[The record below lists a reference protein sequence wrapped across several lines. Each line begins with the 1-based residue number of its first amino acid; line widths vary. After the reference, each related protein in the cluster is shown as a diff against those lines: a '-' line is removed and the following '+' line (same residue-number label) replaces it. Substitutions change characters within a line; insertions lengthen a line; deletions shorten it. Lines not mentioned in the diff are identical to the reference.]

1 MDEHSGASDVART
14 LPLLQFGIFELD
26 RAAGTLKRNHY
37 PVRLSPQPLAMLIEL
52 VEHAG
57 EEVTREHL
65 RKTVWPADTF
75 VDFDASI
82 ATCIRKVRQA
92 LGDTSENPVFIRT
105 VHRKGFQFIA
115 PVRTVPSVIG
125 DGPLQPAEL
134 EPASEIPPV
143 HLSEPSRAVP
153 SVWFNPV
160 VRRYGLWGV
169 VFCLLGAVAYG
180 LFLWWPNSRGR
191 FGEGAA
197 MSVLTSSPG
206 GQYFPALSPD
216 GNQVAYVWKGE
227 GDPQAFSAIYISTTK
242 DGGTPRRLTHAASN
256 EFVPAWSP
264 DGSRIAFVR
273 GGSDL
278 MLMGSLGGNEQKIG
292 NALGYSISWSPD
304 GKEIAYTA
312 PESTSRRLA
321 VFTTNVETGAHRQAT
336 FPPPWGTGD
345 SEPEFAPGGK
355 RLAFLRCGAGSCDI
369 YVSASVGGDARRITS
384 DHTSSFHGMT
394 WSPDGRSIVY
404 SSRRRG
410 QYRLWQV
417 DVATASSPLEV
428 ASAGEDASFPS
439 FAASNRGR
447 WRLVYEKRVRDSNI
461 WQARIGRSG
470 GNAYRV
476 ATADPPATRLI
487 ASTRLDSSPQ
497 ISPDGHRIVFVSDR
511 TGYDELWTTDAD
523 GRNEN
528 ELTFLRPQGLGSPR
542 WSGDGTRIAFDVLSG
557 AGRAVFMVDANGG
570 ASTQWTEWSEA
581 SRPSWSRDGLWIYY
595 ADRDANSRNQI
606 WKISTDADRK
616 RVQVTSDGGIAPNES
631 FDGKTLFYERNNELR
646 RMPVTGGAGSRVLD
660 RPIAD
665 GWWGLAADGLYF
677 VDLFG
682 GDPRLHVASG
692 PRPVYFL
699 DLKSGALRKIAEIV
713 GEVNRPTPDFCV
725 SPDGGT
731 ILYSILETSTS
742 QVQMIEEVR

>member
-1 MDEHSGASDVART
+1 MAEHSGASDAAHP
-14 LPLLQFGIFELD
+14 LPLLLFGVFELD
-26 RAAGTLKRNHY
+26 RDAGTLKRNGY

-57 EEVTREHL
+57 REVTREHL
-65 RKTVWPADTF
+65 RNTVWSTDTF

-82 ATCIRKVRQA
+82 GSCIRKVRQA

-105 VHRKGFQFIA
+105 LHRKGFQFIA
-115 PVRTVPSVIG
+115 PVRAADS
-125 DGPLQPAEL
+125 PLAEPELASPA
-134 EPASEIPPV
+134 PPV
-143 HLSEPSRAVP
+143 YPVALPR
-153 SVWFNPV
+153 WFLRWFPKLVNPV
-160 VRRYGLWGV
+160 LRRYGLWGAL
-169 VFCLLGAVAYG
+169 FCLLCAAAYG

-191 FGEGAA
+191 FGQGAA
-197 MSVLTSSPG
+197 MSVLTSAPG

-227 GDPQAFSAIYISTTK
+227 SGLQDYNGIYISTTK
-242 DGGTPRRLTHAASN
+242 DGGTPRRLTNAPAN
-256 EFVPAWSP
+256 DFVPAWSP

-278 MLMGSLGGNEQKIG
+278 MLMGSLGGNERKLG

-304 GKEIAYTA
+304 GKELAYTA
-312 PESTSRRLA
+312 RDSANQRLA
-321 VFTTNVETGAHRQAT
+321 VFTTNVETGAHRQETAS
-336 FPPPWGTGD
+336 PQGCSGD
-345 SEPEFAPGGK
+345 SEPEFSANDG
-355 RLAFLRCGAGSCDI
+355 RLAFLRCCAGSCEI
-369 YVSASVGGDARRITS
+369 YVSGGGRGDARRITS

-417 DVATASSPLEV
+417 DVATASAPLEV
-428 ASAGEDASFPS
+428 TSAGEDASFPR
-439 FAASNRGR
+439 FAAGNRGP

-461 WQARIGRSG
+461 WQARIGLGGSSG
-470 GNAYRV
+470 PRV
-476 ATADPPATRLI
+476 SALAPATRLI

-497 ISPDGHRIVFVSDR
+497 ISPDGRRIVLVSDR
-511 TGYDELWTTDAD
+511 TGYDELWTADAD

-542 WSGDGTRIAFDVLSG
+542 WSGDGTRVAFDVLSG
-557 AGRAVFMVDANGG
+557 AGRAVFVVDANGG
-570 ASTQWTEWSEA
+570 APAQWTEWSEA

-595 ADRDANSRNQI
+595 ADRDADSHKQI
-606 WKISTDADRK
+606 WKISTGADRK
-616 RVQVTSDGGIAPNES
+616 RVQMTQDGGIAPNES
-631 FDGKTLFYERNNELR
+631 FDGKTLFYERDNDLR
-646 RMPVTGGAGSRVLD
+646 RMPVTGGASSEVLD

-665 GWWGLAADGLYF
+665 GWWDLAADGLYF
-677 VDLFG
+677 VDLHG
-682 GDPRLHVASG
+682 GDRALHILSG
-692 PRPVYFL
+692 PKPVYFL
-699 DLKSGALRKIAEIV
+699 DLKSGVLRKIAEIV

-742 QVQMIEEVR
+742 QVQMIEEIR